1 MKAIDRVMRAY
12 SRTRTLTEDQQ
23 QLVRGELSKFIQELI
38 VGESAA
44 RELRDEEKAT
54 S

>member
-23 QLVRGELSKFIQELI
+23 QLVRGELSKFIQKLI
-38 VGESAA
+38 VGQKTREMREDDNAA
-44 RELRDEEKAT
+44 

>member
-38 VGESAA
+38 VGQKA
-44 RELRDEEKAT
+44 REMREDDNAA